1 MLPAVSVCDV
11 LEKSDID
18 ALDAADPLARFRDR
32 FVIADPH
39 VIYLDGNSL
48 GRLPLASR
56 ERLHRAVDDEWAT
69 ELVRGWSRWI
79 DEPTRVGDVLA
90 RVVLGAEPGEVLIGD
105 STTVNLFKL
114 AHAAAVLAREQDP
127 ARCVLVTTADNFP
140 TDRYVLEGLAGQ
152 LGMQLRVVATMDD
165 VQAALGPDTALLC
178 VSHVDYAS
186 GERYDLA
193 GITAMARRRGVRVLW
208 DLSHSAGAVPI
219 ELTAAGAELA
229 VGCTYKYLNAGPGA
243 PAYLYVSRALQPLL
257 RSPIWGWFSQADQ
270 FGMAA
275 GYQPAAGIGRFA
287 AGTPPILGLAL
298 VDVGAQ
304 LIAEAGIAALA
315 AKSVALTELIIDLS
329 DAWLTPLGFRVVTPR
344 DPSRRGAHVS
354 VAHERARQICR
365 ALIETADVV
374 PDFRSAADGT
384 GTIRLGPAALYTRY
398 GEVWEAMARLRKLVA
413 AGDHLGFSAD
423 AARVS

>member
-208 DLSHSAGAVPI
+208 DLSHSAGAP
-219 ELTAAGAELA
+219 
-229 VGCTYKYLNAGPGA
+229 
-243 PAYLYVSRALQPLL
+243 
-257 RSPIWGWFSQADQ
+257 
-270 FGMAA
+270 
-275 GYQPAAGIGRFA
+275 
-287 AGTPPILGLAL
+287 
-298 VDVGAQ
+298 
-304 LIAEAGIAALA
+304 
-315 AKSVALTELIIDLS
+315 
-329 DAWLTPLGFRVVTPR
+329 
-344 DPSRRGAHVS
+344 
-354 VAHERARQICR
+354 
-365 ALIETADVV
+365 
-374 PDFRSAADGT
+374 
-384 GTIRLGPAALYTRY
+384 
-398 GEVWEAMARLRKLVA
+398 
-413 AGDHLGFSAD
+413 
-423 AARVS
+423 